1 MKFGKKNKGSEIMQY
16 LEAKIPIPEG
26 YVIISQV
33 DYEEL
38 KKADDIGRWMTLPE
52 VLERINRKYDWFTSR
67 VLKNPRYR
75 NIIDIE
81 KNKNGFVYYPVEGR
95 DTYLFLR
102 SKTLEFL
109 ETNFSEILRRQ
120 ADGKI

>member
-1 MKFGKKNKGSEIMQY
+1 MQY

-52 VLERINRKYDWFTSR
+52 VLERINRKYDWFTSI
-67 VLKNPRYR
+67 VLNNPKYR

-109 ETNFSEILRRQ
+109 ETNFSEILRR
-120 ADGKI
+120 

>member
-52 VLERINRKYDWFTSR
+52 VLERINRKYDWFTSK
-67 VLKNPRYR
+67 VLKNPKYR

-109 ETNFSEILRRQ
+109 ETNFSEILRR
-120 ADGKI
+120 

>member
-1 MKFGKKNKGSEIMQY
+1 
-16 LEAKIPIPEG
+16 
-26 YVIISQV
+26 
-33 DYEEL
+33 
-38 KKADDIGRWMTLPE
+38 MTLPE

-102 SKTLEFL
+102 SKILEFL
-109 ETNFSEILRRQ
+109 ETNFSEILRR
-120 ADGKI
+120 

>member
-1 MKFGKKNKGSEIMQY
+1 MQY
-16 LEAKIPIPEG
+16 LEAKIPVPEG

-38 KKADDIGRWMTLPE
+38 KKADDTGRWMTLPE
-52 VLERINRKYDWFTSR
+52 VLERINRKYDWFTSK
-67 VLKNPRYR
+67 VLKNPKYR

-120 ADGKI
+120 ADGKV